1 MSIRGNTLLLLMVT
15 IVFSACRPT
24 AVRAAIPDNWRLVVS
39 PDGRRIQ
46 KADGSDWF
54 WLGDT
59 AWALFI
65 RLNREQVDQYLE
77 KRAGQGFTLI
87 QAVAVMGYSFPWNA
101 PNAYDDRPFHH
112 GDVGNPNEAF
122 WDRADYIINKARSLG
137 MYVALLPAWG
147 SF

>member
-1 MSIRGNTLLLLMVT
+1 MYMHREMQLMIMVT
-15 IVFSACRPT
+15 IAFLTCLPMAAQ
-24 AVRAAIPDNWRLVVS
+24 AVIPDNWRLVIS

-46 KADGSDWF
+46 KADGSDWL

-65 RLNREQVDQYLE
+65 RLNREQASQYLE
-77 KRAGQGFTLI
+77 KRANQGFTVI
-87 QAVAVMGYSFPWNA
+87 QTVAVMGYSFPWNA
-101 PNAYDDRPFHH
+101 PNAYGDRPFHN
-112 GDVGNPNEAF
+112 GNAGNPNEAF
-122 WDRADYIINKARSLG
+122 WEHADYIINKVKDLG